1 MKPLYKALLVT
12 LTIAIL
18 RMVYNQF
25 QVDRI
30 QQDIDQSTK
39 VIDSRSKTI
48 QKATIEKERAEKLLK
63 LSQDYKKRLSELGD
77 VQTPPTVSEPT
88 AEWQSQQL
96 QAPTDTTKDEART
109 PWYAKCIV
117 GDVITIKDVFYEDYA
132 LVVDWEKFAGYKWF
146 YTNSQE
152 DCLIFKDIEDMI
164 NQLGTE

>member
-63 LSQDYKKRLSELGD
+63 LSQDYKK
-77 VQTPPTVSEPT
+77 
-88 AEWQSQQL
+88 
-96 QAPTDTTKDEART
+96 
-109 PWYAKCIV
+109 
-117 GDVITIKDVFYEDYA
+117 
-132 LVVDWEKFAGYKWF
+132 
-146 YTNSQE
+146 
-152 DCLIFKDIEDMI
+152 
-164 NQLGTE
+164 